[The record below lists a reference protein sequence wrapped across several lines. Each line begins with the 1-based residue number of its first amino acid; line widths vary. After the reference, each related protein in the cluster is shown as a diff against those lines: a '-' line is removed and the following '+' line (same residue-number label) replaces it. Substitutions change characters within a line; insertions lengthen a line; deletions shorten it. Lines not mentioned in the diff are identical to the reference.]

1 MPETCQLIDPSAMKA
16 FLKFLIILSNLS
28 LKYVFCSLN
37 QSVIL
42 TQSVK
47 KSQRSH
53 LDIIFW

>member
-37 QSVIL
+37 QSVIV
-42 TQSVK
+42 TVK

-53 LDIIFW
+53 LDVIFW